1 MRTTLICIALAA
13 GLGAALASAI
23 AEPLKA
29 PFVGVAT
36 GRIGVQLPNED
47 IGSRPIEGQAPPL
60 SFMTSRSARRITSNC
75 AAQQSA
81 RLFGD
86 GLMLTA
92 ADFCGSLAAG
102 PLKLAPL
109 TLPANLNTEVQ

>member
-1 MRTTLICIALAA
+1 MRTTPICIALAA
-13 GLGAALASAI
+13 GLGAALASAV

-29 PFVGVAT
+29 PLVGVAT
-36 GRIGVQLPNED
+36 GRIGVQLPDED
-47 IGSRPIEGQAPPL
+47 IGPRPIEGHAPRR
-60 SFMTSRSARRITSNC
+60 SSVTSRFARRITSNC
-75 AAQQSA
+75 ETQQSA

-86 GLMLTA
+86 RLTLTA

-109 TLPANLNTEVQ
+109 TLPANMNTEVQ

>member
-1 MRTTLICIALAA
+1 MRTTPICIALAA

-29 PFVGVAT
+29 PLIDVAT
-36 GRIGVQLPNED
+36 GWIGVQLPDED
-47 IGSRPIEGQAPPL
+47 IGSRPIEGQAPRL
-60 SFMTSRSARRITSNC
+60 SSVTSRFARRIKSNC
-75 AAQQSA
+75 EGQQSA

-86 GLMLTA
+86 RLTLTA
-92 ADFCGSLAAG
+92 ADFCGSLAAR
-102 PLKLAPL
+102 PLKLAAP